1 MTIIEAIR
9 EKNQPSPGKLMK
21 KLISNRRCLELLRF
35 FAAHPEGR
43 FSRLAINYAV
53 DNGHGQWEVEDALA
67 QLVNEGVLQIVIE
80 NGISFHRL
88 TREESVRRV
97 VLEMA
102 EFDWRHWQLVLEYM

>member
-1 MTIIEAIR
+1 VTIIEATR

-35 FAAHPEGR
+35 FVAHPEGR
-43 FSRLAINYAV
+43 FSRLAINYAI
-53 DNGHGQWEVEDALA
+53 DISDSRPEVEDALT
-67 QLVNEGVLQIVIE
+67 QLVNEGILQIVIE

-88 TREESVRRV
+88 TREEPVRRL